1 MTRRSNR
8 RDRRTVLRGLAVGA
22 VGLTGLAG
30 CLESGDDGRGDD
42 NPFAEDGDGDG
53 GGGGDGGESSD
64 GGGTDGGDGGGGSD
78 GPDESTGSDG
88 GDVGDLEIGIVE
100 DGGALG
106 SHSAVQDLAGQP
118 YFGPPPGE
126 GAGTVVAFEDT
137 SCSRCASFE
146 QGTVEKIRTE
156 LAASGD
162 ATFVFRGYPILYPST
177 SEPACKVLEATLAR
191 SPRAHFAMTREY
203 FVNQNEYSADN
214 VYDRSETRLNELTDL
229 DGAAVVADARDG
241 AFDDAVATDVAAGE
255 AADASVTPAVYVFR
269 DGEFRTKASG
279 SLSFEAVETA
289 LGL

>member
-1 MTRRSNR
+1 MTRRPTR

-30 CLESGDDGRGDD
+30 CLENGGDGESED
-42 NPFAEDGDGDG
+42 NPFAA
-53 GGGGDGGESSD
+53 
-64 GGGTDGGDGGGGSD
+64 DGGDGGTDGSDAGDDSGGSAGGDGSAGSDGSGGSD
-78 GPDESTGSDG
+78 GDDL
-88 GDVGDLEIGIVE
+88 GDLEIGVVE
-100 DGGALG
+100 DGSALADHP
-106 SHSAVQDLAGQP
+106 SVRNLAGQP

-126 GAGTVVAFEDT
+126 GTGTVVAFEDT

-146 QGTVEKIRTE
+146 EGTVEKIRTD

-177 SEPACKVLEATLAR
+177 SEPACTVLEATLAH
-191 SPRAHFAMTREY
+191 SPRAHFAMAREY
-203 FVNQNEYSADN
+203 FSNQNEYSADN
-214 VYDRSETRLNELTDL
+214 VWDRSESRLNDLTDL

-241 AFDDAVATDVAAGE
+241 AYDAAVETDVAAGE
-255 AADASVTPAVYVFR
+255 AAGASVTPAVFMFR